1 MKKILLSIIL
11 AFSSTVMA
19 DTLSVPINLLVNN
32 QNVGNIILS
41 DSPYGLVLTPHLH
54 GLLPGL
60 HGFHVHENP
69 SCANLGA
76 ASGDHFDPMNTK
88 QHLGPYN
95 PKGEIGDLPILI
107 VNPDGTATIAI
118 LAPRLTV
125 AKVINHSLVIKKLGD
140 NYSDH
145 PIKGG
150 GGGDNLACGVVKTIS

>member
-1 MKKILLSIIL
+1 MKKILLSVSL
-11 AFSSTVMA
+11 ALSSIAMA
-19 DTLSVPINLLVNN
+19 GNMSIPMSLLANN
-32 QNVGNIILS
+32 QTIGTIDLA

-60 HGFHVHENP
+60 HGFHLHENP
-69 SCANLGA
+69 TCANFGA

-95 PKGEIGDLPILI
+95 PQGELGDLPILI
-107 VNPDGTATIAI
+107 VNIDGTATIAI

-145 PIKGG
+145 PAKGG
-150 GGGDNLACGVVKTIS
+150 GGGENLACGVVKAIS